1 MDWLKQLRVQH
12 WDSLSKLQR
21 RLFSGL
27 VGLAAIALILLAT
40 QSGQSPQVSSSSW
53 LAGTTSQGSWTTS
66 AGAGKAGTGSAPSE
80 GGNASSGPQAN
91 VMVQVVGEVARPG
104 VFSLK
109 VGSRVL
115 DAVFAAGGFTKGADQ
130 ASVNLARL
138 LNDGEQILVLPTN
151 GASIGRQTS
160 AGGPQGTIN
169 LNLAD
174 SATLDSLPGIGPTL
188 AQRIIDYRQANGG
201 FRSLSDLGKVAGI
214 GQALLSKLRP
224 LVSL

>member
-1 MDWLKQLRVQH
+1 MPA
-12 WDSLSKLQR
+12 S
-21 RLFSGL
+21 
-27 VGLAAIALILLAT
+27 
-40 QSGQSPQVSSSSW
+40 
-53 LAGTTSQGSWTTS
+53 
-66 AGAGKAGTGSAPSE
+66 
-80 GGNASSGPQAN
+80 ASSGSSGLQAT

-115 DAVFAAGGFTKGADQ
+115 DAVFAAGGFTKSADQ

-138 LNDGEQILVLPTN
+138 LSDGEQILVLPINESGN
-151 GASIGRQTS
+151 GPSTFGSASATV
-160 AGGPQGTIN
+160 N

-214 GQALLSKLRP
+214 GQALLARLKP
-224 LVSL
+224 LISL